1 MPMPPTFDPLAIT
14 PGLAKRLLAAPFPHW
29 AGLPIVPAKPQG
41 WDKRAFR
48 LGDV

>member
-14 PGLAKRLLAAPFPHW
+14 PGLAKRLLAVTHPHW

-41 WDKRAFR
+41 WGSRAFR
-48 LGDV
+48 LGDA